1 MSDPQTPPAD
11 SSGVLRRADKI
22 MGPEEIGAFLAQ
34 SFCGRTAT
42 VGVDGYPYVVPN
54 LFIWSDGLVYLHTS
68 AIEGHF
74 LQNVRH
80 SDRVS
85 FEVDEPGEVYPYG
98 PVECDTTVS
107 YRSVV
112 IFGRVRIIDDEPTK
126 TRFYSAFMRKYAP
139 EDSWG
144 RERDSFPRLART
156 IVYAIT
162 PESITGKQGPLPGI
176 DKRWSA
182 AKPPTS
188 PA

>member
-1 MSDPQTPPAD
+1 M
-11 SSGVLRRADKI
+11 
-22 MGPEEIGAFLAQ
+22 
-34 SFCGRTAT
+34 
-42 VGVDGYPYVVPN
+42 
-54 LFIWSDGLVYLHTS
+54 
-68 AIEGHF
+68 
-74 LQNVRH
+74 
-80 SDRVS
+80 
-85 FEVDEPGEVYPYG
+85 
-98 PVECDTTVS
+98 
-107 YRSVV
+107 